1 MYLYLAS
8 VMYTDFFG
16 FAELPFSIVPNSR
29 YLYLSQRH
37 REAITHLQAG
47 LGDGG
52 GFAMLTGEVG
62 TGKTTVAKSM
72 LANLDGQICAAL
84 LLNPTFSCVE
94 LLEAICDEFGLSY
107 AANSSLKQLN
117 QRIYQFLLENHQQ
130 NIQTL
135 LVIDEAQH
143 LAADVLEQL
152 RLLTNLETETRK
164 LLKVLL
170 VGQPELQQ
178 LLQTTQLRQLAQ
190 RITGRYHLL
199 PLNPQETADYI
210 AFRTHTAG
218 GSRTL
223 FDQASAKL
231 IAHYSHGIPRLINL
245 ICDKALQ
252 LSYHQGEKKIT
263 KANVERACQDV
274 MAFQAEIYQQTSK
287 RASFPWGKVSV
298 LAVCVAGVLAVAAY
312 WPLDLT
318 GHAPKDNAPKN
329 NVPTDNVASTVP
341 QVELDKPVTELP
353 ISSSVSEILVND
365 EQWLGEPAVAR
376 MTTRAQGLDEL
387 YKLWGYRATRIDTLC
402 EPPTTSIFQCQVR
415 QLSWQELQQT
425 SHPLLLTLQH
435 QGQRAYVVLL
445 EANQERVVVLTG
457 EQRLTFTVSQ
467 LMLLWRG
474 EVTELWPMPLRE
486 TLRIG
491 MRGEAVEI
499 LDQLLAKALND
510 EPLKTTQFHAELMQR
525 VEWFQRWQNMTVDGI
540 AGQRTLARLQQ
551 LVSLSEPWREIAK
564 ASDKQGEEQAM
575 RYPEFPSLEPLP
587 RIYPRAET
595 GDAIDATAQTSDILA
610 ASQSIASEETKTEDE
625 QLFEN
630 LDLSGLS
637 PELAQKV
644 ENALLVERPADNAPQ
659 VGTTVSRLDLSAE
672 KWRGRL
678 PPLNLQ
684 THMYSSDPKRRW
696 LKINDVEFHQG
707 EWIGSQLQLVEIL
720 AQSVIVEFQGEQIE
734 IPALYEWKG

>member
-1 MYLYLAS
+1 MYK
-8 VMYTDFFG
+8 DFFG
-16 FAELPFSIVPNSR
+16 FSELPFSIVPNSR

-72 LANLDGQICAAL
+72 LANLDGQTCAAL
-84 LLNPTFSCVE
+84 LLNPTFSSVE

-107 AANSSLKQLN
+107 AANASLKQLN

-210 AFRTHTAG
+210 AFRIHTAG
-218 GSRTL
+218 GNRTL
-223 FDQASAKL
+223 FDHASAKV
-231 IAHYSHGIPRLINL
+231 IAQYSHGIPRLINL

-252 LSYHQGEKKIT
+252 LSYHQGDKKIT
-263 KANVERACQDV
+263 KATVERACHNV
-274 MAFQAEIYQQTSK
+274 MAFQAEIYQQTSN
-287 RASFPWGKVSV
+287 RSSFSWGKVSV
-298 LAVCVAGVLAVAAY
+298 VAACVAGVLAIASY
-312 WPLDLT
+312 WPLI
-318 GHAPKDNAPKN
+318 
-329 NVPTDNVASTVP
+329 PTDNVAPTVP
-341 QVELDKPVTELP
+341 PVERDKPATELP
-353 ISSSVSEILVND
+353 IPPSVQDILVND

-376 MTTRAQGLDEL
+376 MTTRAQGLEAL

-402 EPPTTSIFQCQVR
+402 EQPSTSIFQCQIR
-415 QLSWQELQQT
+415 QLNWQELQQT
-425 SHPLLLTLQH
+425 PHPLLLTLQH
-435 QGQRAYVVLL
+435 EGQRAYVVLL
-445 EANQERVVVLTG
+445 EVNSERVVLLTG
-457 EQRLTFTVSQ
+457 EQRLTFTVPQ
-467 LMLLWRG
+467 LMSLWRG
-474 EVTELWPMPLRE
+474 EVTDLWPMPLRE
-486 TLRIG
+486 TLRLG
-491 MRGEAVEI
+491 MHGEAIAV

-510 EPLKTTQFHAELMQR
+510 EPLMTTQFNAVLMQR
-525 VEWFQRWQNMTVDGI
+525 VEWFQRWQAMTEDGI
-540 AGQRTLARLQQ
+540 AGQRTLARLQHM
-551 LVSLSEPWREIAK
+551 VSLSEPWRELTK
-564 ASDKQGEEQAM
+564 AEKQGEEQAM
-575 RYPEFPSLEPLP
+575 RYPEFPSLAPLP
-587 RIYPRAET
+587 RTYPLAET
-595 GDAIDATAQTSDILA
+595 GDAINVADQTSPTLV
-610 ASQSIASEETKTEDE
+610 ASPSIPSEEKKTADE
-625 QLFEN
+625 RLFEN

-644 ENALLVERPADNAPQ
+644 ENALLVETQTDHSPQ
-659 VGTTVSRLDLSAE
+659 TESTVSRLDLSAE
-672 KWRGRL
+672 KWHGRL

-696 LKINDVEFHQG
+696 LKINGAEFHQG
-707 EWIGSQLQLVEIL
+707 EWIDHQIQLVEIS

>member
-1 MYLYLAS
+1 MYK
-8 VMYTDFFG
+8 DFFG
-16 FAELPFSIVPNSR
+16 FSELPFSIVPNSR

-72 LANLDGQICAAL
+72 LANLDGQTCAAL
-84 LLNPTFSCVE
+84 LLNPTFSSVE

-107 AANSSLKQLN
+107 AANASLKQLN

-199 PLNPQETADYI
+199 PLNLQETADYI
-210 AFRTHTAG
+210 AFRIHTAG
-218 GSRTL
+218 GNRTL
-223 FDQASAKL
+223 FDHASAKV
-231 IAHYSHGIPRLINL
+231 IAQYSHGIPRLINL

-252 LSYHQGEKKIT
+252 LSYHQGDKKIT
-263 KANVERACQDV
+263 KATVERACQNV
-274 MAFQAEIYQQTSK
+274 MAFQAEIYQQTSN
-287 RASFPWGKVSV
+287 RLSFPWGKVSV
-298 LAVCVAGVLAVAAY
+298 LAVCVAGVLAMAAY
-312 WPLDLT
+312 WPLI
-318 GHAPKDNAPKN
+318 
-329 NVPTDNVASTVP
+329 PTDNVVSTAP
-341 QVELDKPVTELP
+341 QVELDKPATELP
-353 ISSSVSEILVND
+353 VPASVPAILVND
-365 EQWLGEPAVAR
+365 EEWLGEPAVAR
-376 MTTRAQGLDEL
+376 MTTRAQGLEEL

-402 EPPTTSIFQCQVR
+402 EQPSTSIFQCQVR
-415 QLSWQELQQT
+415 QLNWQELQQT
-425 SHPLLLTLQH
+425 PHPLLLTLQH
-435 QGQRAYVVLL
+435 EGQRAYVVLL
-445 EANQERVVVLTG
+445 EVNSERVVLLTG
-457 EQRLTFTVSQ
+457 EQRLTFTVPQ
-467 LMLLWRG
+467 LMSLWRG
-474 EVTELWPMPLRE
+474 EVTDLWPMPLRE
-486 TLRIG
+486 TLRLG
-491 MRGEAVEI
+491 MHGEAIEV

-510 EPLKTTQFHAELMQR
+510 EPLMTTQFNAELMQR
-525 VEWFQRWQNMTVDGI
+525 VEWFQRWQAMTEDGI
-540 AGQRTLARLQQ
+540 AGQRTLARLQHM
-551 LVSLSEPWREIAK
+551 VSLSEPWRELSQAE
-564 ASDKQGEEQAM
+564 KQGEEQVM
-575 RYPEFPSLEPLP
+575 RYPEFPSLAPLL
-587 RIYPRAET
+587 RTYPLAET
-595 GDAIDATAQTSDILA
+595 GDVINVADQTSPTLV
-610 ASQSIASEETKTEDE
+610 ASPSIPSEEKKTEDE
-625 QLFEN
+625 RLFEN

-644 ENALLVERPADNAPQ
+644 ENALLVETQTDHSPQ
-659 VGTTVSRLDLSAE
+659 AESTVSRLELSAE
-672 KWRGRL
+672 KWHGRL

-696 LKINDVEFHQG
+696 LKINGAEFHQG
-707 EWIGSQLQLVEIL
+707 EWIDNQIQLVEIS

>member
-1 MYLYLAS
+1 MYK
-8 VMYTDFFG
+8 DFFG
-16 FAELPFSIVPNSR
+16 FSELPFSIVPNSR

-72 LANLDGQICAAL
+72 LANLDGQTCAAL
-84 LLNPTFSCVE
+84 LLNPTFSSVE

-107 AANSSLKQLN
+107 AANASLKQLN

-199 PLNPQETADYI
+199 PLNLQETADYI
-210 AFRTHTAG
+210 AFRIHTAG
-218 GSRTL
+218 GNRTL
-223 FDQASAKL
+223 FDHASAKV
-231 IAHYSHGIPRLINL
+231 IAQYSHGIPRLINL

-252 LSYHQGEKKIT
+252 LSYHQGDKKIT
-263 KANVERACQDV
+263 KATVERACQNV
-274 MAFQAEIYQQTSK
+274 MAFQAEIYQQTSN
-287 RASFPWGKVSV
+287 RSSFSWGKVSV
-298 LAVCVAGVLAVAAY
+298 VAACVAGVLAIASY
-312 WPLDLT
+312 WPLI
-318 GHAPKDNAPKN
+318 
-329 NVPTDNVASTVP
+329 PTDNVAPTVP
-341 QVELDKPVTELP
+341 PVERDKPATELP
-353 ISSSVSEILVND
+353 IPPSVPDILVND

-376 MTTRAQGLDEL
+376 MTTRAQGLEAL

-402 EPPTTSIFQCQVR
+402 EQPSTSIFQCQIR
-415 QLSWQELQQT
+415 QLNWQELQQT
-425 SHPLLLTLQH
+425 PHPLLLTLQH
-435 QGQRAYVVLL
+435 EGQLAYVVLL
-445 EANQERVVVLTG
+445 EVNSERVVLLTG
-457 EQRLTFTVSQ
+457 EQRLTFTVPQ
-467 LMLLWRG
+467 LMSLWRG
-474 EVTELWPMPLRE
+474 EVTDLWPMPLRE
-486 TLRIG
+486 TLRLG
-491 MRGEAVEI
+491 MHGEAIAV
-499 LDQLLAKALND
+499 LDKLLAKALND
-510 EPLKTTQFHAELMQR
+510 EPLKTTQFNAELMQR
-525 VEWFQRWQNMTVDGI
+525 VEWFQRWQTMTEDGI
-540 AGQRTLARLQQ
+540 AGQRTLARLQHM
-551 LVSLSEPWREIAK
+551 VSLSEPWREFTK
-564 ASDKQGEEQAM
+564 AEKQGEDQAI
-575 RYPEFPSLEPLP
+575 RYPEFPSLAPLL
-587 RIYPRAET
+587 RTYPLAET
-595 GDAIDATAQTSDILA
+595 GDVINVADQTSPTLV
-610 ASQSIASEETKTEDE
+610 ASPSIPSEEKKTEDE
-625 QLFEN
+625 RLFEN

-644 ENALLVERPADNAPQ
+644 ENALLVETQTDHSPQ
-659 VGTTVSRLDLSAE
+659 AESTVSRLDLSAE
-672 KWRGRL
+672 KWYGRL

-696 LKINDVEFHQG
+696 LKINGAEFHQG
-707 EWIGSQLQLVEIL
+707 EWIDNQIQLVEIS

>member
-1 MYLYLAS
+1 MYK
-8 VMYTDFFG
+8 DFFG
-16 FAELPFSIVPNSR
+16 FSELPFSIVPNSR

-72 LANLDGQICAAL
+72 LANLDGQTCAAL
-84 LLNPTFSCVE
+84 LLNPTFSSVE

-107 AANSSLKQLN
+107 AANASLKQLN

-210 AFRTHTAG
+210 AFRIHTSG
-218 GSRTL
+218 GNRTL
-223 FDQASAKL
+223 FDHASAKV
-231 IAHYSHGIPRLINL
+231 IAQYSHGIPRLINL

-252 LSYHQGEKKIT
+252 LSYHQGDKKIT
-263 KANVERACQDV
+263 KATVERACHNV
-274 MAFQAEIYQQTSK
+274 MAFQAEIYQQTSN
-287 RASFPWGKVSV
+287 RLSFPWRKVSV
-298 LAVCVAGVLAVAAY
+298 VAVCVAGVLAMAAY
-312 WPLDLT
+312 WPLI
-318 GHAPKDNAPKN
+318 
-329 NVPTDNVASTVP
+329 PTDNVVSTAP
-341 QVELDKPVTELP
+341 QVELDKPATELP
-353 ISSSVSEILVND
+353 VPASVPDILVND

-376 MTTRAQGLDEL
+376 MTTRAQGLEAL

-402 EPPTTSIFQCQVR
+402 EQPSTSIFQCQVR
-415 QLSWQELQQT
+415 QLNWQELQQT
-425 SHPLLLTLQH
+425 PHPLLLTLQH
-435 QGQRAYVVLL
+435 EGQLAYVVLL
-445 EANQERVVVLTG
+445 EVNSERVVLLTG
-457 EQRLTFTVSQ
+457 EQRLTFTVPQ
-467 LMLLWRG
+467 LMSLWRG
-474 EVTELWPMPLRE
+474 EVTDLWPMPLRE
-486 TLRIG
+486 TLRLG
-491 MRGEAVEI
+491 MHGEAIEV
-499 LDQLLAKALND
+499 LDQLIAKALND
-510 EPLKTTQFHAELMQR
+510 EPLMTTQFNAELMQR
-525 VEWFQRWQNMTVDGI
+525 VEWFQRWQAMTEDGI
-540 AGQRTLARLQQ
+540 AGHRTLARLQHM
-551 LVSLSEPWREIAK
+551 VSLSEPWREFSK
-564 ASDKQGEEQAM
+564 AEKQGEEQAM
-575 RYPEFPSLEPLP
+575 RYPEFPSLAPLP
-587 RIYPRAET
+587 RTYPLAET
-595 GDAIDATAQTSDILA
+595 GDAINVADQTSPTLV
-610 ASQSIASEETKTEDE
+610 ASPSIPSEEKKTADE
-625 QLFEN
+625 RLFEN

-644 ENALLVERPADNAPQ
+644 ENALLVETQTDHSPQ
-659 VGTTVSRLDLSAE
+659 AESTVSRLDLSGE
-672 KWRGRL
+672 KWHGRL

-696 LKINDVEFHQG
+696 LKINGAEFHQG
-707 EWIGSQLQLVEIL
+707 DWIDHQIQLVEIS